1 MRELMLGVLLLAAC
15 QPAAEDSANAQTD
28 AKQRPAAAASRAQPL
43 ETRAAN
49 APDQRPAFAGQTR
62 APLAKSNVAFEIET
76 VASGLEKPWA
86 FDFLGDGRFVVT
98 EKAGRLRV
106 VTADGKLL
114 QPVAGVPAVDA
125 RGQGGLHDVTVR
137 REGSGTTL
145 CLTYAEPRAGNKNGT
160 AAACAEATGQSNVT
174 LNGLRVVFRQK
185 PDWESRG
192 HYGSRLMFGP
202 DGKMWITLGERMN
215 PEPRKLAQSLDT
227 TFGKVVRL
235 EPNGTSAR
243 DNPFYQ
249 KNAAG
254 SPRSQ
259 IWSYGHRN
267 IQSAAFH
274 PGTRELWIVEHGPQ
288 GGDELNIPKAGKNY
302 GWPII
307 TYGEEYSGEPVGEGS
322 TAKSGME
329 QPVYYWDP
337 VIAPS
342 GMAFY
347 TGNAF
352 PAWKGSAFVGG
363 LGSERLVR
371 LALNGDRVVGEEWF
385 DMNARIRDVAQG
397 PDGFLYVLDESNG
410 RLLRLKPK
418 R

>member
-1 MRELMLGVLLLAAC
+1 MRELIFGALLLAAC
-15 QPAAEDSANAQTD
+15 QPAAEDSATAQTN
-28 AKQRPAAAASRAQPL
+28 ARAPSSAAQPL
-43 ETRAAN
+43 ETRPAN
-49 APDQRPAFAGQTR
+49 TPEQRPAFAGQTR
-62 APLAKSNVAFEIET
+62 APRATSNVAFEIET

-114 QPVAGVPAVDA
+114 PPVAGVPAVDA
-125 RGQGGLHDVTVR
+125 AGQGGLHDVTVR
-137 REGSGTTL
+137 REGQGTTL
-145 CLTYAEPRAGNKNGT
+145 CFTYAEPRAGNKNGA
-160 AAACAEATGQSNVT
+160 AAACAEAIGENNIT

-192 HYGSRLMFGP
+192 HYGSRLLFGP
-202 DGKMWITLGERMN
+202 DGKMWITLGERQN
-215 PEPRKLAQSLDT
+215 PEPRQLAQSLDA

-235 EPNGTSAR
+235 EPNGMSAP

-249 KNAAG
+249 KAAAG

-267 IQSAAFH
+267 IQSAAFN
-274 PGTRELWIVEHGPQ
+274 PATGALWTVEHGPQ

-307 TYGEEYSGEPVGEGS
+307 TYGEDYGGAPMGEGI
-322 TAKSGME
+322 TAKAGME
-329 QPVYYWDP
+329 QPTYYWDP

-347 TGNAF
+347 TGSAF
-352 PAWKGSAFVGG
+352 PAWKGSAFIGG
-363 LGSERLVR
+363 LGSKKLVR

-397 PDGFLYVLDESNG
+397 PDGLLYVLDESNG

>member
-1 MRELMLGVLLLAAC
+1 MRELMFGVLLLAAC
-15 QPAAEDSANAQTD
+15 QPAAEDSATAQPET
-28 AKQRPAAAASRAQPL
+28 KQRPAAAAAKPL

-62 APLAKSNVAFEIET
+62 APLARSNVSFEIET
-76 VASGLEKPWA
+76 VASGLERPWA

-98 EKAGRLRV
+98 EKSGRLRV
-106 VTADGKLL
+106 VTADGQLL
-114 QPVAGVPAVDA
+114 PPVAGVPAVDA

-137 REGSGTTL
+137 REGPGTTL
-145 CLTYAEPRAGNKNGT
+145 CLTYAEPRGGKNGT
-160 AAACAEATGQSNVT
+160 AAACAEATGERNIT

-185 PDWESRG
+185 PDWDSRG
-192 HYGSRLMFGP
+192 HFGARLLFGP
-202 DGKMWITLGERMN
+202 DGKMWITLGERQN
-215 PEPRKLAQSLDT
+215 PEPRKLAQSLDNT
-227 TFGKVVRL
+227 IGKVVRL
-235 EPNGTSAR
+235 EPNGMSAP

-249 KNAAG
+249 ANAAG

-267 IQSAAFH
+267 IQSAAFN
-274 PGTRELWIVEHGPQ
+274 PATGALWAVEHGPQ
-288 GGDELNIPKAGKNY
+288 GGDEVNIPQAGKNY

-307 TYGEEYSGEPVGEGS
+307 TYGEDYGGAPIGAGI
-322 TAKSGME
+322 TARTGME

-363 LGSERLVR
+363 LESQKLVR
-371 LALNGDRVVGEEWF
+371 LALDGNRVVGEEWF

-397 PDGFLYVLDESNG
+397 PDGLLYVLDESNG

-418 R
+418 G

>member
-1 MRELMLGVLLLAAC
+1 MRKLMLGAVLLAAC
-15 QPAAEDSANAQTD
+15 QPAVDEAA
-28 AKQRPAAAASRAQPL
+28 RAAAAL
-43 ETRAAN
+43 ETRPASV
-49 APDQRPAFAGQTR
+49 PEQRPAFAGQTR
-62 APLAKSNVAFEIET
+62 APLAKSNVAYEVET
-76 VASGLEKPWA
+76 VATGLEKPWA

-114 QPVAGVPAVDA
+114 PPVAGIPEVDA

-137 REGSGTTL
+137 REGRGTTV
-145 CLTYAEPRAGNKNGT
+145 CFTYAEPRGNNKNGA
-160 AAACAEATGQSNVT
+160 AAACGEAVGESNVS

-192 HYGSRLMFGP
+192 HYGSRLVFGR
-202 DGKMWITLGERMN
+202 DGKMWITLGERQN
-215 PEPRKLAQSLDT
+215 PEPRQLAQSLDAA
-227 TFGKVVRL
+227 FGKVVRL
-235 EPNGTSAR
+235 EPNGVSPS

-249 KNAAG
+249 KSAPG

-267 IQSAAFH
+267 IQSAAIN
-274 PGTRELWIVEHGPQ
+274 PATGALWTIEHGPK

-302 GWPII
+302 GWPVI
-307 TYGEEYSGEPVGEGS
+307 TYGEDYDGSPIGEGL
-322 TAKSGME
+322 TAKAGME

-363 LGSERLVR
+363 LNSQKLVR

-385 DMNARIRDVAQG
+385 DMGARIRDVAQG
-397 PDGFLYVLDESNG
+397 PDGLLYVLDESNG

>member
-1 MRELMLGVLLLAAC
+1 MRELMFGALLLAAC
-15 QPAAEDSANAQTD
+15 QPTAEDSATAQPD
-28 AKQRPAAAASRAQPL
+28 SRQRPAAAAAQPL

-49 APDQRPAFAGQTR
+49 TPDQRPAFAGQTR
-62 APLAKSNVAFEIET
+62 APLARSNVDFEIET

-114 QPVAGVPAVDA
+114 PPVAGVPAVDA
-125 RGQGGLHDVTVR
+125 AGQGGLHDVTVR
-137 REGSGTTL
+137 REGAGTTL
-145 CLTYAEPRAGNKNGT
+145 CFTYAEPRAGGKNGA
-160 AAACAEATGQSNVT
+160 AAACAEAVGDDTIT
-174 LNGLRVVFRQK
+174 LNGLRVLFRQK
-185 PDWESRG
+185 PDWQSRG
-192 HYGSRLMFGP
+192 HYGSRLLFGP
-202 DGKMWITLGERMN
+202 DGKMWITLGERQN
-215 PEPRKLAQSLDT
+215 PEPRQLAQSLDT

-235 EPNGTSAR
+235 EPNGMSAP
-243 DNPFYQ
+243 DNPFYRQ
-249 KNAAG
+249 AAAG

-267 IQSAAFH
+267 IQSAAFN
-274 PGTRELWIVEHGPQ
+274 PATGALWTVEHGPQ

-307 TYGEEYSGEPVGEGS
+307 TYGEDYGGEPMGEGI
-322 TAKSGME
+322 TAKAGME
-329 QPVYYWDP
+329 QPAYYWDP

-347 TGNAF
+347 TGNVF
-352 PAWKGSAFVGG
+352 PAWKGSAFIGG
-363 LGSERLVR
+363 LGSKKLVR
-371 LALNGDRVVGEEWF
+371 LALDGDRVVGEEWF

-397 PDGFLYVLDESNG
+397 PDGLLYLLDESNG

-418 R
+418 G

>member
-1 MRELMLGVLLLAAC
+1 MRELMFGALLLAAC
-15 QPAAEDSANAQTD
+15 QPAAEDSATAQPS
-28 AKQRPAAAASRAQPL
+28 AKPRAAATRAAQPL

-49 APDQRPAFAGQTR
+49 TPEQRPAFAGQTR
-62 APLAKSNVAFEIET
+62 APLAKSNVVFEIET

-86 FDFLGDGRFVVT
+86 FDFLGDGRIVVT

-114 QPVAGVPAVDA
+114 PPVAGVPAVDA
-125 RGQGGLHDVTVR
+125 AGQGGLHDVTVR
-137 REGSGTTL
+137 REGQGTTL
-145 CLTYAEPRAGNKNGT
+145 CFTYAEPRSGNKNGA
-160 AAACAEATGQSNVT
+160 AAACAEAVGENNIT
-174 LNGLRVVFRQK
+174 LGGLRVVFRQK

-192 HYGSRLMFGP
+192 HYGSRLLFGP
-202 DGKMWITLGERMN
+202 DGKMWITLGERQN
-215 PEPRKLAQSLDT
+215 PEPRQLAQSLDA

-235 EPNGTSAR
+235 EPNGMSAP

-249 KNAAG
+249 KAAAG

-267 IQSAAFH
+267 IQSAAFN
-274 PGTRELWIVEHGPQ
+274 PATGALWTVEHGPQ

-307 TYGEEYSGEPVGEGS
+307 TYGEDYGGAPMGEGI
-322 TAKSGME
+322 TTKAGME

-352 PAWKGSAFVGG
+352 PAWKGSAFIGG
-363 LGSERLVR
+363 LGSKKLVR

-385 DMNARIRDVAQG
+385 DMDARIRDVAQG
-397 PDGFLYVLDESNG
+397 PDGLLYVLDESNG

-418 R
+418 K

>member
-1 MRELMLGVLLLAAC
+1 MRKLMFGVLLLAAC
-15 QPAAEDSANAQTD
+15 QPAADDAPPARPKGAERSAAT
-28 AKQRPAAAASRAQPL
+28 PAAAPL
-43 ETRAAN
+43 ETRPAN
-49 APDQRPAFAGQTR
+49 APDQRPAFAGQAR
-62 APLAKSNVAFEIET
+62 APLARSHVEFEIET

-86 FDFLGDGRFVVT
+86 FDFLSGGRFVVT

-106 VTADGKLL
+106 ITADGQLL
-114 QPVAGVPAVDA
+114 APVAGVPEVDS

-145 CLTYAEPRAGNKNGT
+145 CLTYAEPRGGKNGT
-160 AAACAEATGQSNVT
+160 AAACAEAVGERNIT

-185 PDWESRG
+185 PDWDSRG
-192 HYGSRLMFGP
+192 HYGSRLLFGP
-202 DGKMWITLGERMN
+202 DRKMWITLGERMN
-215 PEPRKLAQSLDT
+215 PEPRQLAQTLDNT
-227 TFGKVVRL
+227 IGKVVRL
-235 EPNGTSAR
+235 EPNGMSAP
-243 DNPFYQ
+243 DNPFYRQ
-249 KNAAG
+249 SAARSLG
-254 SPRSQ
+254 SQ

-267 IQSAAFH
+267 IQSAAFN
-274 PGTRELWIVEHGPQ
+274 PATGELWTVEHGPQ
-288 GGDELNIPKAGKNY
+288 GGDELNIPEAGKNY

-307 TYGEEYSGEPVGEGS
+307 TYGEDYGGEPIGEGI
-322 TAKSGME
+322 TAKAGME

-363 LGSERLVR
+363 LSSKKLVR
-371 LALNGDRVVGEEWF
+371 LALDGDRVVGEEWF

-397 PDGFLYVLDESNG
+397 PDGLLYVLDESNG
-410 RLLRLKPK
+410 SLLRLKPK